1 MATAVTQTA
10 LAVLPAAALPMQPH
24 QMENLF
30 WERLLPVLVVLAATV
45 AATAVS
51 RAIALRKDEAALSPT
66 QGLRHFLRAVIQVVV
81 YLGVL
86 AGALFM
92 DHVLHG
98 DPKGLDM
105 TLRFGSTVAFLW
117 AGFLSMDIVERHLHA
132 RFLSQGRSSAIAV
145 IPLLDKVAKGAWAVL
160 VAIMFLENMGMDV
173 KALLAG
179 LGVGGLA
186 VALAGQKTM
195 ENLFGGLV
203 LVLDQPIRV
212 GDTCGFGDKT
222 GEVVEV
228 GLRSIRLRTAD
239 RTVITV
245 PNGEF
250 SQLTLENFA
259 KRDRIRFDT
268 TLGLRLDTG
277 VARLKRIVEG
287 LEAVL
292 VGDAK
297 IDHAM
302 PCRVRFV
309 QVSPA
314 SLDLD
319 VFCYFNGSDWEE
331 FLTWRQVLLQA
342 LLEAME
348 LEGGRLAPTQTLVS
362 EAYTPSGASELKTV
376 KE

>member
-1 MATAVTQTA
+1 MITASAQVSLTSIP
-10 LAVLPAAALPMQPH
+10 AVALPMQPH
-24 QMENLF
+24 QIENLF
-30 WERLLPVLVVLAATV
+30 WERLLPVLVVLLATAAG
-45 AATAVS
+45 AAVS
-51 RAIALRKDEAALSPT
+51 RTIALRKDQSALSPS
-66 QGLRHFLRAVIQVVV
+66 QGLRHTLRALIQVIV
-81 YLGVL
+81 YLGAL
-86 AGALFM
+86 SGALFV
-92 DHVLHG
+92 DHLLHG

-105 TLRFGSTVAFLW
+105 TLRFGSTVAMLW
-117 AGFLSMDIVERHLHA
+117 AGFLAMDVVERHLHG
-132 RFLSQGRSSAIAV
+132 RFLSQGRPSAVAV
-145 IPLLDKVAKGAWAVL
+145 LPLLDKVAKGTWVVL
-160 VAIMFLENMGMDV
+160 VVLMFLENMGMDV

-212 GDTCGFGDKT
+212 GDFCGFGDKS

-277 VARLKRIVEG
+277 VARLRRIVDS
-287 LEAVL
+287 LEAIL
-292 VGDAK
+292 VKDAK

-302 PCRVRFV
+302 PCRVRFI

-314 SLDLD
+314 SLDLE
-319 VFCYFNGSDWEE
+319 VFCYFNGADWEE
-331 FLTWRQVLLQA
+331 FMLWRQAMLES

-362 EAYTPSGASELKTV
+362 EEYTASIASAPKIL
-376 KE
+376 

>member
-1 MATAVTQTA
+1 MNLGVTQTA
-10 LAVLPAAALPMQPH
+10 LADLP
-24 QMENLF
+24 
-30 WERLLPVLVVLAATV
+30 
-45 AATAVS
+45 
-51 RAIALRKDEAALSPT
+51 LSSS
-66 QGLRHFLRAVIQVVV
+66 QGLRHFLRAVIQVFV

-86 AGALFM
+86 AGALFV

-105 TLRFGSTVAFLW
+105 TLRFGSTVALLW
-117 AGFLSMDIVERHLHA
+117 AGFLAMDAVERHLHD
-132 RFLSQGRSSAIAV
+132 RFLSQGRPSAVAV
-145 IPLLDKVAKGAWAVL
+145 IPLLDKVAKGAWTVL
-160 VAIMFLENMGMDV
+160 VTLMFLENMGMDV

-245 PNGEF
+245 PNGDF

-277 VARLKRIVEG
+277 VARLKRIIDG
-287 LEAVL
+287 LQAIL

-297 IDHAM
+297 IDHDM

-314 SLDLD
+314 SLDLE
-319 VFCYFNGSDWEE
+319 VFCYFNGADWEE
-331 FLTWRQVLLQA
+331 FMVWRQA
-342 LLEAME
+342 LLVALMEAME

-362 EAYTPSGASELKTV
+362 EAYTPAPKPSA
-376 KE
+376 